1 MQFTHIYDDYNR
13 RESNMNWPCV
23 HKFPDKWQKHFNQ
36 VIDNVIRP
44 QLQSTPL
51 SKWTSTS
58 HQQWIHF
65 IDVDSGT
72 VTNETG
78 SGSTYHVDI
87 SLDHRQKIL
96 GIKNNV

>member
-1 MQFTHIYDDYNR
+1 MRLLTASDIVIVDSGTKILPHIYDGYNR
-13 RESNMNWPCV
+13 RESNMNWPRV
-23 HKFPDKWQKHFNQ
+23 YKFPDTWQNIFNQ

-65 IDVDSGT
+65 IDV
-72 VTNETG
+72 
-78 SGSTYHVDI
+78 
-87 SLDHRQKIL
+87 
-96 GIKNNV
+96 